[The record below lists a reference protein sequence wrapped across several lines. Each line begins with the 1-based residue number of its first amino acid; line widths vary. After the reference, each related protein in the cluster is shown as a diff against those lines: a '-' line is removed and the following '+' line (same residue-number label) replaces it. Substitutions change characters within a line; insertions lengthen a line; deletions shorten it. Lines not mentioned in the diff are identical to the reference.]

1 MSAAA
6 VVIQVTPLLNALL
19 VNPALLAYRDCY
31 IADSPGSRIARLIP
45 EFPFM
50 HRIRKRGDHL
60 FHAGDPFR
68 CFHILNAGVA
78 KTCCTSEYGV
88 EQMIGLHLGGDILG
102 LEAMAAGVH
111 GCNAVA
117 LDICDVLILPVEV
130 VIEQSLRRPA
140 LMRELMHAFS
150 GEIRGA
156 LDLIGS
162 MRCLPATGRVA
173 AFLLEMSTRF
183 ASRGFSATH
192 LQMRLTRQEIGS
204 MLGLELETVSR
215 AFSRF
220 AQLGLISVRLRE
232 IVLLD
237 PRGLRELAV
246 QAAIPK
252 RQIGVSTKVAA
263 TRRNVSD
270 RNDLLPTS
278 CS

>member
-1 MSAAA
+1 MPP
-6 VVIQVTPLLNALL
+6 VLTALL
-19 VNPALLAYRDCY
+19 VNPALLAYRDCNL
-31 IADSPGSRIARLIP
+31 ADSPGSRIARLIP
-45 EFPFM
+45 EFPLM

-78 KTCCTSEYGV
+78 KTCCTSEDGL
-88 EQMIGLHLGGDILG
+88 EQIIGLHLGGDILG

-111 GCNAVA
+111 GCDAVA
-117 LDICDVLILPVEV
+117 LDTCDVLILPFDV
-130 VIEQSLRRPA
+130 VIAQSQRRPA
-140 LMRELMHAFS
+140 LIRELMNAFS
-150 GEIRGA
+150 TEIRTA

-173 AFLLEMSTRF
+173 AFLLEISTRC
-183 ASRGFSATH
+183 AARGFSATN

-237 PRGLRELAV
+237 PQGLRELAA
-246 QAAIPK
+246 QAAMPK
-252 RQIGVSTKVAA
+252 RQIGSGPKVDPASLNVR
-263 TRRNVSD
+263 TRDALSSS
-270 RNDLLPTS
+270 S

>member
-1 MSAAA
+1 MSAALA
-6 VVIQVTPLLNALL
+6 IKQIEPALNALF
-19 VNPALLAYRDCY
+19 VKPAVLADRQWY
-31 IADSPGSRIARLIP
+31 IADSPGGRIARLIP

-60 FHAGDPFR
+60 FHAGDPFC

-78 KTCCTSEYGV
+78 KTSCTSEVGV
-88 EQMIGLHLGGDILG
+88 EQIIGLHLGGDILG

-111 GCNAVA
+111 GCDAVA
-117 LDICDVLILPVEV
+117 LDTCDVLILPVEV
-130 VIEQSLRRPA
+130 VIEQGQRRPA

-150 GEIRGA
+150 REIRVA

-173 AFLLEMSTRF
+173 AFLLEMSTRC

-220 AQLGLISVRLRE
+220 AHLGLISVRLRE

-237 PRGLRELAV
+237 LHGLRELSA
-246 QAAIPK
+246 QATMLK
-252 RQIGVSTKVAA
+252 RQIGDGTTVAA
-263 TRRNVSD
+263 GNRNARTRDALS
-270 RNDLLPTS
+270 TS
-278 CS
+278 LCS